1 MSDKTNYKQ
10 ALGTLVT
17 VFFFWGFIAASNGVF
32 IPFCKSFFQI
42 DQFQSQLVDF
52 AFYGAYYFGAL
63 ILFIF
68 SNSSGKDIMN
78 KWGYKNGIIY
88 GLLLSCL
95 GAIVVY
101 PAVEGANYGDSHIFY
116 YVLGALFVV
125 GLGFSLQQTAA
136 NPFAISLG
144 DISKGSHRLNLAGG
158 INSLGTTIGPIVV
171 ALILFGST
179 PKSADELECLIINN
193 EISLN
198 SIQILYLAVGGLFLI
213 AASLFYFSKKLPD
226 GKEESKTEKAPKAL
240 KILVGMSFLITVFFG
255 LVFATYVNKEQNEL
269 NEIDKEIEIHKNNLD
284 LLNFNEIFGDSKLDE
299 AEKVA
304 NAVCQL
310 NESDKI
316 KWENRNLDTYP
327 KTVPNPSEWDE
338 FVNNDFE
345 KSQVNDNSNIV
356 LSKKVALNEKIEA
369 LEENHK
375 KIKDPL
381 EEKRLLYLVLALAS
395 VVGCLMFSYYK
406 SRKEKDGWGA
416 MQYPQLVLGMLA
428 IFTYVGVEVTI
439 QSNLGELLKFDVN
452 NSGLNPIGLKAMSDF
467 EIAPL
472 ISMYWGG
479 LMIGRWA
486 GAIAVFNPVGKLK
499 TWLYIL
505 VPYIAFG
512 VVLFVNSISGF
523 DVTSLY
529 WFALCVA
536 IQIGGFFWGKERPAL
551 TLKIFGLL
559 GIISVFVG
567 LFTSGYIALYAF
579 LSGGLF
585 CSIMWPSIFALSI
598 HGLGKY
604 TSQGSSFLVMMI
616 LGGAII
622 PPLQGKLADIM
633 GIHESYWIAVICF
646 IYLAYFAHKTRN
658 LIKIKN

>member
-1 MSDKTNYKQ
+1 MSENKNYSQ
-10 ALGTLVT
+10 ALSTLVT

-32 IPFCKSFFQI
+32 IPFCKTYFQI

-63 ILFIF
+63 IMFIL

-78 KWGYKNGIIY
+78 KWGYKNSIIY

-95 GAIVVY
+95 GALVMY
-101 PAVEGANYGDSHIFY
+101 PAMQGAQPGDSQVFY
-116 YVLGALFVV
+116 YVLVALFIV
-125 GLGFSLQQTAA
+125 GLGFSLQQSAA

-144 DISKGSHRLNLAGG
+144 DPEKGSHRLNLAGG

-179 PKSADELECLIINN
+179 PKSGPELDDMIASGA
-193 EISLN
+193 ISL
-198 SIQILYLAVGGLFLI
+198 STVQMLYLAVGGLFL
-213 AASLFYFSKKLPD
+213 AAAALFYFSKKLPQ
-226 GKEESKTEKAPKAL
+226 GKDDSEFLKAPKAMTAL
-240 KILVGMSFLITVFFG
+240 LVMTVLLVGCFYFIFDQYKGEPNNEVILNLTIFSLIAVVGTL
-255 LVFATYVNKEQNEL
+255 LVSNKL
-269 NEIDKEIEIHKNNLD
+269 AAKDKNN
-284 LLNFNEIFGDSKLDE
+284 
-299 AEKVA
+299 
-304 NAVCQL
+304 
-310 NESDKI
+310 
-316 KWENRNLDTYP
+316 
-327 KTVPNPSEWDE
+327 
-338 FVNNDFE
+338 
-345 KSQVNDNSNIV
+345 
-356 LSKKVALNEKIEA
+356 
-369 LEENHK
+369 
-375 KIKDPL
+375 
-381 EEKRLLYLVLALAS
+381 
-395 VVGCLMFSYYK
+395 
-406 SRKEKDGWGA
+406 WGA

-439 QSNLGELLKFDVN
+439 QSNLGELLKVN
-452 NSGLNPIGLKAMSDF
+452 LGNGLNPIGLPSMSDS

-505 VPYIAFG
+505 VPYAAFG

-523 DVTSLY
+523 DVSVLY

-536 IQIGGFFWGKERPAL
+536 IQIGGFFLGKEKPAL
-551 TLKIFGLL
+551 TLKIFGFL
-559 GIISVFVG
+559 GIVSVLVG
-567 LFTSGYIALYAF
+567 LFSSGQLALFAF

-622 PPLQGKLADIM
+622 PPLQGKLADII
-633 GIHESYWIAVICF
+633 GIHSSYWIAVACF
-646 IYLAYFAHKTRN
+646 VYLAFFAQKVGKILN
-658 LIKIKN
+658 LK